1 MLCVVILQPLVPA
14 FFVSGLTGYDLQR
27 SVDCARK
34 AEGDRWTSVM
44 IHSAVK
50 GKEREAAKILAGKQR
65 NEDTLGEVHAP
76 VRPPHIKPRRLW
88 RP

>member
-1 MLCVVILQPLVPA
+1 
-14 FFVSGLTGYDLQR
+14 
-27 SVDCARK
+27 
-34 AEGDRWTSVM
+34 M